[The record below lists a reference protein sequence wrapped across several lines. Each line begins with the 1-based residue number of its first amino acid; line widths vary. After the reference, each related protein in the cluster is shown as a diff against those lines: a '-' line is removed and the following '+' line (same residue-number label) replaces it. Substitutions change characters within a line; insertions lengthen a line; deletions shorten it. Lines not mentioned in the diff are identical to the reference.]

1 MKLKYYL
8 FVIAVLLCTG
18 ILAQAQL
25 KLPVTSIGN
34 EHFYYYKVGK
44 NETVSAVARKVGVT
58 EQDITHYNPSAAK
71 GISKD
76 QLLFFP
82 VNAFSSRTVAPVR
95 VADEQVTHVV
105 QNGETLYGIAKLFGI
120 TADELCAANPGTENG
135 VTTGQVIVIPQK
147 SGNFAQTA
155 SGQGTIIYHT
165 IAQGESLYSVSK
177 RYNTTIENLLE
188 LNPGI
193 YPNRF
198 IAGDV
203 IKVMP
208 NSAKTITVKKDVKQ
222 FYLYTVKKGDTF
234 ESIAKANGISVKELN
249 DANPK
254 TKKLKVG
261 KPVYIPRNGQITTTT
276 MSSNVSAKELEQT
289 YHDKID
295 EVYGKVNKV
304 TNDDDVINI
313 AIVLPFQLQKA
324 NPPRQAFLYTD
335 FYKGFLLA
343 ADSIGDIAGKKVN
356 VNVFDTQHNLDVT
369 DSLLLL
375 PQMKQQDVI
384 IAPGEP
390 QQLKR
395 CNDFGKRNGIMVVN
409 CFSPKNED
417 YVENPLVAQINMPTS
432 YMTAAVNGWIDKTF
446 HDYTIMFLDDPGRE
460 DKEVTNNILSHI
472 KANNQHYKTLTI
484 VNELT
489 YATLTQYLDPGTK
502 YLFVPTSGSK
512 SLLGKVAGA
521 IKEAKEK
528 RFDCE
533 VAMLGFPEYLTLLK
547 DYRSTLQSIDTY
559 VFSRF
564 FIANPKRAS
573 QVEQKFKQMF
583 QGDMISTTPSMG
595 LMGFDMGMYL
605 IKSLSSASQINTAT
619 PYYDG
624 IQTDIQLRR
633 ASNWGGLINRCVE
646 IVHLDKTGMHE
657 SIIK

>member
-1 MKLKYYL
+1 MKLRYRIL
-8 FVIAVLLCTG
+8 TIAAVLAATFG
-18 ILAQAQL
+18 MQAQL
-25 KLPVTSIGN
+25 KLPVTNIGN
-34 EHFYYYKVGK
+34 ESYYYYQVGK
-44 NETVSAVARKVGVT
+44 KETVATVAKKLGVT
-58 EQDITHYNPSAAK
+58 QQDITHYNPSAAQGLTK
-71 GISKD
+71 S

-82 VNAFSSRTVAPVR
+82 VSAFTSRTVAPVR
-95 VADEQVTHVV
+95 VADEEVTHLVKS
-105 QNGETLYGIAKLFGI
+105 GETMYGIAKLYGI

-135 VTTGQVIVIPQK
+135 LKTGQVIVIPK
-147 SGNFAQTA
+147 HSATSSGTV
-155 SGQGTIIYHT
+155 SDGGIILHT
-165 IAQGESLYSVSK
+165 IAKGESPYSVSK
-177 RYNTTIENLLE
+177 RYNTTIESLLE

-198 IAGDV
+198 LAGDV
-203 IKVMP
+203 IKVRP

-234 ESIAKANGISVKELN
+234 ESVASANGITVKELT

-254 TKKLKVG
+254 VKKLKAG
-261 KPVYIPRNGQITTTT
+261 KSIYIPRDGQITTTT
-276 MSSNVSAKELEQT
+276 SSSNATAKELQQT
-289 YHDKID
+289 YESKID
-295 EVYGKVNKV
+295 EVYGQVHKTTV
-304 TNDDDVINI
+304 NDDNEINI

-335 FYKGFLLA
+335 FYKGFLIA

-369 DSLLLL
+369 DSLLAL
-375 PQMKQQDVI
+375 PQMKKQDVI

-390 QQLKR
+390 KQLAR
-395 CNDFGKRNGIMVVN
+395 CNAFGKANGITVVN
-409 CFSPKNED
+409 CFSSKNDD
-417 YVENPLVAQINMPTS
+417 YVNNALVAQINMPTS

-446 HDYTIMFLDDPGRE
+446 QDYTIVFLDDPGRE

-484 VNELT
+484 VNELS

-512 SLLGKVAGA
+512 ALLGKVAGA

-547 DYRSTLQSIDTY
+547 DYRSTLQAIDTY

-564 FIANPKRAS
+564 FIANPKRAT
-573 QVEQKFKQMF
+573 QVEEKFKRMF
-583 QGDMISTTPSMG
+583 KDGMISTTPSMG
-595 LMGFDMGMYL
+595 LMGFDLGMYL
-605 IKSLSSASQINTAT
+605 IKSLSKASQINTAT

-646 IVHLDKTGMHE
+646 IVHLDGTGMHE